1 MSIVWGV
8 ARAGA
13 SLLRMQLAWPARLA
27 GCADAVCA
35 QGLATPAHQLSP
47 AGGRN
52 NVTVP
57 PCPRAVLCCA
67 VDEHKRPVD
76 IPFELQPA
84 SEAECLRHRLAVQKR
99 AERLALRDR
108 MRQRKKVRYSLD
120 GQERARWAAP
130 LCCCRSGVSKG

>member
-1 MSIVWGV
+1 M
-8 ARAGA
+8 
-13 SLLRMQLAWPARLA
+13 RMQLAWPA
-27 GCADAVCA
+27 
-35 QGLATPAHQLSP
+35 P
-47 AGGRN
+47 AGWLCWCFVR
-52 NVTVP
+52 
-57 PCPRAVLCCA
+57 PRACKGSAPASSSWSPQRTVTRPSLHAQNAALCCA

-120 GQERARWAAP
+120 GQERARWAAA
-130 LCCCRSGVSKG
+130 LCCCRSGV